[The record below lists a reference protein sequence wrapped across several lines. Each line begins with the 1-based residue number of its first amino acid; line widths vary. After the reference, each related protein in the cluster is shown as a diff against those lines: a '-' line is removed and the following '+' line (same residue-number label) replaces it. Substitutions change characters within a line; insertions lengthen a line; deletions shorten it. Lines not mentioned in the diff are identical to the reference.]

1 VRLAILAVG
10 RLKAGPE
17 RELVERY
24 VGRAGALARS
34 LGLSGPDVAELPEA
48 RAWRE
53 ADRRAEEGAAILAKA
68 GEGIVIALDE
78 RGRALDSPGF
88 AAALGGWRDSGRP
101 SATFVIGGP
110 DGLDESVRARA
121 DLVLSFGALTISAS
135 DRARPR
141 RRAGLPGI
149 HHSRGTSLSSRRR
162 REGLTML
169 RRTPR
174 PIPAIAT
181 LPASALA
188 AALGASVLW
197 TGGLW
202 TGAPGAGVLSTPRA
216 GAGGAR
222 ARRP

>member
-1 VRLAILAVG
+1 MRLAILAVG

-34 LGLSGPDVAELPEA
+34 LGLSGPDVAELPEGRA
-48 RAWRE
+48 RRE

-121 DLVLSFGALTISAS
+121 DLVLSFGALTIPHQIVRVLVAEQVY
-135 DRARPR
+135 RAFTILAGHPYH
-141 RRAGLPGI
+141 RAGD
-149 HHSRGTSLSSRRR
+149 
-162 REGLTML
+162 E
-169 RRTPR
+169 
-174 PIPAIAT
+174 
-181 LPASALA
+181 
-188 AALGASVLW
+188 
-197 TGGLW
+197 
-202 TGAPGAGVLSTPRA
+202 RA
-216 GAGGAR
+216 
-222 ARRP
+222 